1 MVNVIPQVE
10 LPDSLVEHLKTFSTF
25 FPDKVRFDEDTH
37 SVEVTETL
45 PFELRVSMSY
55 LKIVTDIQDVM
66 ENLELVLSDLVTIA
80 TYPPANAREGER
92 RYILLTKLFFY
103 ELLRIRDA
111 FPRFLKRMEE
121 DGLMSKDEHH
131 ASRKLIDEQLSE
143 HYLIRNV
150 YLHGHSIP
158 RSDAEFDLSL
168 VSMASECGYEPKL
181 VPLNGDD
188 PKEYP
193 QMLQSLATKRREGLM
208 NIASDMVS
216 FCQNIIN
223 TTAIWVSHHHFPGE
237 SASET

>member
-1 MVNVIPQVE
+1 MAHAIPPIE
-10 LPDSLVEHLKTFSTF
+10 LPELLAQHLKTFPTF
-25 FPDKVRFDEDTH
+25 FPDKARFDRDTH
-37 SVEVTETL
+37 SVEVTEDM
-45 PFELRVSMSY
+45 PFELRVAVSY
-55 LKIVTDIQDVM
+55 LKIVTNIQDVM
-66 ENLELVLSDLVTIA
+66 DNLELVLSDLTAIA

-92 RYILLTKLFFY
+92 RYFLLTKLFFY

-121 DGLMSKDEHH
+121 DGLMSKGERH

-150 YLHGHSIP
+150 YLHGYSVP
-158 RSDAEFDLSL
+158 KSDAEFNLS
-168 VSMASECGYEPKL
+168 VISMASECGFEPKL

-193 QMLQSLATKRREGLM
+193 HVLQSLAIKRREGLIK
-208 NIASDMVS
+208 IASDMVA

-223 TTAIWVSHHHFPGE
+223 TTAIWVSHHHFPGK